1 MNGSMDAALVRS
13 VLVVGAGPAGL
24 ALARLLQLRG
34 VSVAVLE
41 RDESATA
48 RPQGGSL
55 DLRPDS
61 GRLAIRAAGL
71 DAEFAALSREDAK
84 AFALIDSTG
93 TVVPD
98 AGQETHEDAGPEI
111 DRGDLRAMLL
121 DAVLPGTVQWGS
133 TVTAVVAAEDGRWRA
148 ELQGGVSVT
157 ADLIVGADGIGSKVR
172 ARLTSTK
179 PRYVGRTMLAA
190 NLRRDLWRGSE
201 LDAMLGEGSIM
212 FAGGDK
218 TIFVQRCAHDLV
230 LLYFSMAV
238 PERWPSQAGI
248 DIEQTDAVLAA
259 VREAYRDWDPRL
271 LAMLTELDDGFRSW
285 PLSVMP
291 PQHRWDAR
299 SGLTMIGDAAHVMP
313 PFTGKGVN
321 LALFD
326 ALRLS
331 EALMDGVHASMADA
345 IAAFESEMQER
356 TEREITECLEV
367 GRHFYG
373 LDPALAR

>member
-1 MNGSMDAALVRS
+1 
-13 VLVVGAGPAGL
+13 
-24 ALARLLQLRG
+24 
-34 VSVAVLE
+34 
-41 RDESATA
+41 
-48 RPQGGSL
+48 
-55 DLRPDS
+55 
-61 GRLAIRAAGL
+61 
-71 DAEFAALSREDAK
+71 
-84 AFALIDSTG
+84 
-93 TVVPD
+93 
-98 AGQETHEDAGPEI
+98 
-111 DRGDLRAMLL
+111 
-121 DAVLPGTVQWGS
+121 
-133 TVTAVVAAEDGRWRA
+133 
-148 ELQGGVSVT
+148 VT